1 MTSIIL
7 FKDNKRQGAPASH
20 HRARPHNANDN
31 IRSME
36 FDTAEYERNWCSLAV
51 FSLLLLVAAVSIV
64 SPFFL
69 DFLDVISSRRVFA

>member
-1 MTSIIL
+1 VAVTSIIL

-20 HRARPHNANDN
+20 HRARPLNANDN

-36 FDTAEYERNWCSLAV
+36 FDMAEYERNWCSLAV

-64 SPFFL
+64 SPFFSI
-69 DFLDVISSRRVFA
+69 FST

>member
-1 MTSIIL
+1 MAVTSIIL

-64 SPFFL
+64 SPFFSI
-69 DFLDVISSRRVFA
+69 FST

>member
-7 FKDNKRQGAPASH
+7 FKDNKRQGAPVSH

-36 FDTAEYERNWCSLAV
+36 FDMAEYERNWCSLAV
-51 FSLLLLVAAVSIV
+51 FSLLLLVDFVKARFCLKNAA
-64 SPFFL
+64 SPFSPF
-69 DFLDVISSRRVFA
+69 